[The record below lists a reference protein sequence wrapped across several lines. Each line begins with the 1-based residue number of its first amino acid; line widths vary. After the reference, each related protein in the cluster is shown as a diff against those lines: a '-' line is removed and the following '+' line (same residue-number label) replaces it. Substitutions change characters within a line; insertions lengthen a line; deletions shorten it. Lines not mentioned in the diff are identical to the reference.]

1 MHSRQFAELTI
12 IAQNHESLIEIYTY
26 SESIQKL
33 PHFGHAFGWLQ
44 LNAKLFVIAISIA
57 HYIIH
62 YDQIKCRS
70 VVVALIRCAVC
81 VWRLGG
87 IPGSHII
94 QSMLSY
100 QSHSP
105 EIGCAF
111 DD

>member
-12 IAQNHESLIEIYTY
+12 IAQNHESLIEIYNY
-26 SESIQKL
+26 VPESIQKL

-62 YDQIKCRS
+62 YDKIKCCS

-81 VWRLGG
+81 VWRLSGMSE
-87 IPGSHII
+87 SHICNSVDVI
-94 QSMLSY
+94 VS
-100 QSHSP
+100 
-105 EIGCAF
+105 ITFA
-111 DD
+111 